1 MSFPWND
8 SLYGEVIRKIEG
20 VVLMLVVMLML
31 VMTVMLIVVIMVA
44 IINGDVGG
52 KIQPALQGESQLY
65 CCLVVRHIGGDLV
78 VLAQDVEEKDV
89 DMTHCQMF
97 QKVES
102 VLPAKI

>member
-52 KIQPALQGESQLY
+52 KI
-65 CCLVVRHIGGDLV
+65 
-78 VLAQDVEEKDV
+78 
-89 DMTHCQMF
+89 
-97 QKVES
+97 
-102 VLPAKI
+102 